1 MYGRLG
7 DMLSS
12 VCSGAEHLI
21 IASPY
26 IKADALT
33 KVLADVSPAASLIC
47 ITRWNLHDFAAGVS
61 DTECRTIVTERG
73 GSFRLHPSLHAKYY
87 RIDDVILVGSA
98 NLTSSAMGWSPHS
111 NLEILCRPGDD
122 FDAETFQQSLFEGAR
137 EIGDEEFAHWESI
150 AKIGAQETR
159 KVTGVEPRLDAWRPK
174 TRDFRHL
181 ELAYQ
186 GKKDEIASFDEQ
198 RAAQRDI
205 QALLIPPDLTDEQVR
220 IWASTC
226 LLAVPFTND
235 VIRLHGMETPSL
247 SRSLAKTYNLRIAE
261 ARRDMET
268 VQSWLVFLMPE
279 TLRKS
284 CPTRPQPGK

>member
-1 MYGRLG
+1 MYGRPG

-12 VCSGAEHLI
+12 VCSGAQHLI
-21 IASPY
+21 IAAPY
-26 IKADALT
+26 IKADALA

-87 RIDDVILVGSA
+87 RIEDVILVGSA
-98 NLTSSAMGWSPHS
+98 NLTSSAMGWSRQP
-111 NLEILCRPGDD
+111 NLEILCRPGED

-159 KVTGVEPRLDAWRPK
+159 KVTGATPRLDTWRPE

-181 ELAYQ
+181 ELSYQ
-186 GKKDEIASFDEQ
+186 GREDEIASFDEQ
-198 RAAQRDI
+198 QAAQRDI
-205 QALLIPPDLTDEQVR
+205 QVLLIPPGLTDEQVR
-220 IWASTC
+220 AWASTC
-226 LLAVPFTND
+226 LLAAPFTND
-235 VIRLHGMETPSL
+235 VIRLHGMETTSS
-247 SRSLAKTYNLRIAE
+247 SRLLAETYNLEITK

-268 VQSWLVFLMPE
+268 VQNWLIFLMPE
-279 TLRKS
+279 ILKNVHNH
-284 CPTRPQPGK
+284 

>member
-1 MYGRLG
+1 MYGRPG

-12 VCSGAEHLI
+12 VCSGAQHLI
-21 IASPY
+21 IAAPY

-33 KVLADVSPAASLIC
+33 KVLADVNSAASLIC

-98 NLTSSAMGWSPHS
+98 NLTSSAMGWAPHS

-150 AKIGAQETR
+150 AKISAQETR
-159 KVTGVEPRLDAWRPK
+159 KVTDATPRLDAWRPE
-174 TRDFRHL
+174 TRNFRHL
-181 ELAYQ
+181 ELSYQ
-186 GKKDEIASFDEQ
+186 GREDEIASFDEQ

-205 QALLIPPDLTDEQVR
+205 QALLIPPSLTDEQVR
-220 IWASTC
+220 TWASTC
-226 LLAVPFTND
+226 LLAAPFTND
-235 VIRLHGMETPSL
+235 VIRLHGTDTTSS
-247 SRSLAKTYNLRIAE
+247 SRSLAEAYNLE
-261 ARRDMET
+261 TTKARRDMET
-268 VQSWLVFLMPE
+268 VQNWLRFLMPE
-279 TLRKS
+279 TL
-284 CPTRPQPGK
+284 

>member
-1 MYGRLG
+1 MYGRPG

-12 VCSGAEHLI
+12 VCSSAQHLI
-21 IASPY
+21 IAAPY

-111 NLEILCRPGDD
+111 NLEILCRPEDD

-159 KVTGVEPRLDAWRPK
+159 KVTSATPRLDTWRPE
-174 TRDFRHL
+174 TLDFRHL

-186 GKKDEIASFDEQ
+186 GREDEIASFDEQ

-205 QALLIPPDLTDEQVR
+205 QSLLIPPGLTDEQVR
-220 IWASTC
+220 TWASTC
-226 LLAVPFTND
+226 LLTAPFTND
-235 VIRLHGMETPSL
+235 VIRLHGMETTSF

-279 TLRKS
+279 TLRKK
-284 CPTRPQPGK
+284 RP

>member
-1 MYGRLG
+1 MYGRPG

-12 VCSGAEHLI
+12 VCSGAQHLI
-21 IASPY
+21 IAAPY
-26 IKADALT
+26 IKAEALT

-73 GSFRLHPSLHAKYY
+73 GSFMLHPSLHAKYY

-150 AKIGAQETR
+150 AKIGAQETK
-159 KVTGVEPRLDAWRPK
+159 KVTSATPRLDTWRPE

-186 GKKDEIASFDEQ
+186 GREDEIASFDEQ
-198 RAAQRDI
+198 QAAQRDI
-205 QALLIPPDLTDEQVR
+205 QALLIPPDLTDGQVR
-220 IWASTC
+220 TWASTN
-226 LLAVPFTND
+226 LLTAPFTND
-235 VIRLHGMETPSL
+235 VIRLHGMEESNA
-247 SRSLAKTYNLRIAE
+247 SRSLAEIYNLGITK

-279 TLRKS
+279 TLCKK
-284 CPTRPQPGK
+284 RP